1 MQEEIMKILKMV
13 EEGKISSEK
22 ASELIEALNSK
33 RLPET
38 PLFNQHVNEDRVL
51 RIKVITAEKGETVNL
66 QFPIKFV
73 SGMLKMFGK
82 IPMDVHD
89 VGDVDMK
96 IIQDAIESGTVG
108 KIVEIKSSKGDIVE
122 ISIE

>member
-1 MQEEIMKILKMV
+1 MQEEIMRILKMV

-22 ASELIEALNSK
+22 ASELIEAINSK
-33 RLPET
+33 KVPET
-38 PLFNQHVNEDRVL
+38 PFQNEHINESRIL
-51 RIKVITAEKGETVNL
+51 RIKVISAEKGETVNL

-82 IPMDVHD
+82 MPMN
-89 VGDVDMK
+89 VDNMSE
-96 IIQDAIESGTVG
+96 IDMRAIQDAIEAGTVG
-108 KIVEIKSSKGDIVE
+108 KIVEIKSSKGDIIE